1 MSTEDPVQHARRV
14 TKSQVAGMGCLL
26 QLIGLILLFFF
37 PIGTI
42 IGLAL
47 LILGH
52 FSARKLICGNC
63 GNPLASRSVKLCPAC
78 HAHFQ

>member
-1 MSTEDPVQHARRV
+1 MNAEPVYARRIA
-14 TKSQVAGMGCLL
+14 KSQLAGMGCLL

-63 GNPLASRSVKLCPAC
+63 GNPVASRSVKLCPAR
-78 HAHFQ
+78 HAQFR